1 MRDTSQRF
9 DPRQEMRRDDFE
21 IFHNQDTRLDAVDL
35 HHHDFY
41 EVYLFLRG
49 RVEWRIEGRLYRPQP
64 GDLLLISPMELHQV
78 TVDPQAGPY
87 ERIVLWIGRRYLEG
101 FGGGELARCFD
112 GHTNRLHP
120 PDIAP
125 LRALLECILDERAG
139 QGYAADLCAEG
150 CLLQLMA
157 LLNRTAQQSR
167 ETGENSPL
175 ISRVLAYIHR
185 HYPEELSLDGLAGR
199 FHVSKYYLS
208 HEFSRQVGT
217 SLYRYI
223 LLKRLQI
230 AREMLLEGTAPT
242 ETAAACGFR
251 DYPNFYRAFRARY
264 DCGPRDCARSGG
276 SLF

>member
-1 MRDTSQRF
+1 
-9 DPRQEMRRDDFE
+9 
-21 IFHNQDTRLDAVDL
+21 
-35 HHHDFY
+35 
-41 EVYLFLRG
+41 
-49 RVEWRIEGRLYRPQP
+49 
-64 GDLLLISPMELHQV
+64 
-78 TVDPQAGPY
+78 
-87 ERIVLWIGRRYLEG
+87 
-101 FGGGELARCFD
+101 
-112 GHTNRLHP
+112 
-120 PDIAP
+120 
-125 LRALLECILDERAG
+125 
-139 QGYAADLCAEG
+139 
-150 CLLQLMA
+150 MA

-264 DCGPRDCARSGG
+264 DRSPRDCARSGG
-276 SLF
+276 